1 MESEERIIFKKTS
14 GTDDSLIVDEK
25 YVKFQTVRAGAN
37 SINFTAPIDV
47 IKNINQFFGEFT
59 DLEPLTMNIEDS
71 GDNDY
76 YFRGLTDIRKE
87 KDENGEEI
95 FSITVTI
102 QERQ

>member
-47 IKNINQFFGEFT
+47 IENINQFFGDFT
-59 DLEPLTMNIEDS
+59 DLEPLTMNIENS
-71 GDNDY
+71 GDKDY